1 MRSATLAFL
10 LSCSAAASAAAPP
23 ETVAVTYRFTRENE
37 AALRRA
43 IEDHWMTVRKLKLV
57 TGPRQFFRGD
67 GFFLEIF
74 TWKDA
79 SIPDDAPPEVRKIW
93 ARLESLV
100 DRNEGK
106 RALEIEEIH
115 PVGGAP

>member
-1 MRSATLAFL
+1 MRIATLAFL
-10 LSCSAAASAAAPP
+10 LSCCAAASAAAPP
-23 ETVAVTYRFTRENE
+23 ETVAVTYRFTRANE

-43 IEDHWMTVRKLKLV
+43 IEDHWATVRRLNLV
-57 TGPRQFFRGD
+57 SGHRQLFRGD
-67 GFFLEIF
+67 RFFLEIF

-79 SIPDDAPPEVRKIW
+79 SIPDDAPPDVRKIW

-100 DRNEGK
+100 DRSEGK

-115 PVGGAP
+115 SVEASR